1 MKIRV
6 RGGYTFFYKNIPY
19 TEGSILEVKE
29 EDIINQSW
37 KVEVIKDTDEKVETK
52 TVDSSISKNRMIK
65 KKDITKK

>member
-1 MKIRV
+1 MRIKV
-6 RGGYTFFYKNIPY
+6 RDGYTFFYKNMLY

-65 KKDITKK
+65 KKDTTKK